1 MAKLRVDK
9 IASVGVSTETTGS
22 VFFDGGDDGLRS
34 NPYDELTLGT
44 GALTIECWFWRQN
57 ITDIWQV
64 LVADNLYQSAGGWT
78 LYTNTDDIRFYKG
91 GAQIFIVSNCYSAQT
106 WTHIA
111 VQRDSAGSWSCYI
124 NGIDQGVSATD
135 SVDFTDNRICI
146 GTNNYNSNY
155 PNEYNYK
162 GYISNVRICKGH
174 TVYKSNFAPPTTELE
189 VHPGP
194 TDDKTVFLAC
204 YDGENVFAEK
214 TGKIIAANG
223 DRTSSPTPT
232 ATDRPIGI
240 TTFQPGLTRNVDPT
254 AGPTFQGGAGFTSQ
268 NWLTLPKGT
277 TTDRNR
283 TGGRGLFANNTSPNT
298 SNVIEYITI
307 SSLGN
312 AQDFGD
318 SSQIRHSMGAVASG
332 IRGVFG
338 GGYAPSPTEEV
349 NTIDYVTIA
358 TTGNAVNFGD
368 LTAVRFGLSGCSSN
382 TRGVFGAGCSNSPAT
397 FTNVIDFI
405 TIATLGNAQDFGDST
420 SAHRNDASCS
430 SPTRGIYAGGRNP
443 GTLNTIEYITIA
455 STGNAQDF
463 GDLTTARDFFAGC
476 SSNTRGLFGGG
487 PADPGQTNIIDYI
500 TIGTLGNAQ
509 DFGDLTYTSTQS
521 IASTSNSIRGV
532 WAGGGNPTRLNNI
545 NYVTIAT
552 TGDAQDF
559 GDMTL
564 ARSAAAGCSDSH
576 GGLS

>member
-1 MAKLRVDK
+1 MGILRTDKVSGLETPIAVTNSVLFDGNDYLSIAEVPELKLGTTDFTIEAWINFGADVSNEHQNI
-9 IASVGVSTETTGS
+9 IAAGNPESANSFVIQILSDDTANTARCLDFRTDTRSDTGS
-22 VFFDGGDDGLRS
+22 TSIPL
-34 NPYDELTLGT
+34 NE
-44 GALTIECWFWRQN
+44 
-57 ITDIWQV
+57 
-64 LVADNLYQSAGGWT
+64 
-78 LYTNTDDIRFYKG
+78 
-91 GAQIFIVSNCYSAQT
+91 

-111 VQRDSAGSWSCYI
+111 VTKESNVVKLFVNGTQENSGTEAESLTTAITAIGYRSASSYGYV
-124 NGIDQGVSATD
+124 N
-135 SVDFTDNRICI
+135 
-146 GTNNYNSNY
+146 
-155 PNEYNYK
+155 
-162 GYISNVRICKGH
+162 GYISNLRVIKGRALYTADF
-174 TVYKSNFAPPTTELE
+174 TVPVHALE
-189 VHPGP
+189 PIGG
-194 TDDKTVFLAC
+194 TVLLCCNNSDSVTAAS
-204 YDGENVFAEK
+204 YAGIGTSV
-214 TGKIIAANG
+214 TLTANG
-223 DRTSSPTPT
+223 DPTVST
-232 ATDRPIGI
+232 VN
-240 TTFQPGLTRNVDPT
+240 PGLTRDFT
-254 AGPTFQGGAGFTSQ
+254 YGTEFQGVTVFDTQGYFVPPS
-268 NWLTLPKGT
+268 GT
-277 TTDRNR
+277 TEQRGR
-283 TGGRGLFANNTSPNT
+283 GRGLFANNTTPNT

-318 SSQIRHSMGAVASG
+318 SSQIRHGMGAVASG
-332 IRGVFG
+332 TRGVFG
-338 GGYAPSPTEEV
+338 GGYAPSPTQEV

-358 TTGNAVNFGD
+358 STGNAVNFGD

-382 TRGVFGAGCSNSPAT
+382 TRGVFGAGCSNAPGT

-455 STGNAQDF
+455 STGDAQDF

-576 GGLS
+576 GGIS